1 MDSYEQLLT
10 HFNIDKAS
18 FLEWGISSIIFPPV
32 DKVALKWKDLKNRI
46 FYNEQVYIRGY
57 GRDAH
62 GTDLYIKL
70 YEKLFDNSKVKKDP
84 TNNSVPHRLI
94 QQLTGLERNKHL
106 YNYQVSHIWGHTK
119 NIFLFEAP
127 WNICYMPKVMDPF
140 TGHETK
146 GMLQKKFQELFLL
159 KASEL
164 YKPFI
169 DEYNDLLIMLKIKEQ
184 LSEYINS
191 LDNSISENKRMQFAK
206 DAERELSPIVCE
218 KYL

>member
-46 FYNEQVYIRGY
+46 FYNERVYIRGY

-84 TNNSVPHRLI
+84 TNNAVPHRLI
-94 QQLTGLERNKHL
+94 QQLTG
-106 YNYQVSHIWGHTK
+106 
-119 NIFLFEAP
+119 
-127 WNICYMPKVMDPF
+127 
-140 TGHETK
+140 K

>member
-146 GMLQKKFQELFLL
+146 GMLQKKI
-159 KASEL
+159 
-164 YKPFI
+164 PRI
-169 DEYNDLLIMLKIKEQ
+169 
-184 LSEYINS
+184 
-191 LDNSISENKRMQFAK
+191 ISFKSK
-206 DAERELSPIVCE
+206 
-218 KYL
+218 

>member
-1 MDSYEQLLT
+1 M
-10 HFNIDKAS
+10 
-18 FLEWGISSIIFPPV
+18 
-32 DKVALKWKDLKNRI
+32 
-46 FYNEQVYIRGY
+46 
-57 GRDAH
+57 
-62 GTDLYIKL
+62 

-84 TNNSVPHRLI
+84 TNNAVPHRLI
-94 QQLTGLERNKHL
+94 QQLTG
-106 YNYQVSHIWGHTK
+106 
-119 NIFLFEAP
+119 
-127 WNICYMPKVMDPF
+127 
-140 TGHETK
+140 K